1 MDLEEEAPELEMT
14 EQTGTSTNGQTAS
27 TPATSAPADLTFTI
41 SDDANEDDFV
51 GNPTSPS
58 ASNGAEDSSSF
69 APVGVE
75 RPDEQ
80 QGSTEP
86 SPTSQQPAQRV
97 VNLQSRSTT
106 EATQNMEINAFHA
119 VMFIVLAS
127 IFLFVL
133 FFFNLNKVVRVFYGL
148 GGSVAM
154 THVVIYPA
162 MNLISSKYLKEGMS
176 AKLQSNAFGDLP
188 GCRGVYFKWI
198 DVLSSVTGWSLG
210 IAWIAVGFAHVQP
223 MTNFYYWFIQD
234 VMGVCFVILI
244 LSLIHI
250 NTIMVASILLVLVF
264 IYDVFYVF
272 ISPYIFGTSVMVDV
286 ATGGGGIDPTF
297 CEKYPTDSRCRGV
310 LAPLPMLLV
319 REYQLCIVQYCS
331 CVLACNSSHLCGF
344 IFQNIGISLV

>member
-58 ASNGAEDSSSF
+58 ASNGAADSSSF

-133 FFFNLNKVVRVFYGL
+133 FFFNLYKVVRVFYGL

-286 ATGGGGIDPTF
+286 AIGGGGIDPTF

-319 REYQLCIVQYCS
+319 REYQL
-331 CVLACNSSHLCGF
+331 
-344 IFQNIGISLV
+344 